1 MTYNQNGYIVKIKKG
16 GFNMKQSK
24 PLLDSPM
31 NYPAFLILLS
41 LRNKSHGYEIMKYVN
56 EATKGFVSIGPA
68 TMYRTI
74 ADFLKKDYIK
84 LVSEEDSKKEYLI
97 TETGKQVLDE
107 QIAFIQLINKLSME
121 GEIKNEKA

>member
-1 MTYNQNGYIVKIKKG
+1 M
-16 GFNMKQSK
+16 SK
-24 PLLDSPM
+24 SEHLLNSRM

-74 ADFLKKDYIK
+74 ADFLNKDYIK
-84 LVSEEDSKKEYLI
+84 LVSEKD
-97 TETGKQVLDE
+97 
-107 QIAFIQLINKLSME
+107 
-121 GEIKNEKA
+121 